1 MTDNEK
7 YNKIVQAWKN
17 KEITDIF
24 DLEVALSN
32 FRTVFA
38 YHSGAIENPEI
49 TYHATREIFEN
60 GKVINFTGDIRT
72 IFEIQNQKNCYEWL
86 KNKIIQKEPIT
97 PELIK
102 KIHKQLTEGTY
113 DERRYARG
121 ERPGEY
127 KKHDYVVGN
136 DQGALPE
143 EVASEIE
150 ELCDELHDIP
160 DKGDNIIKTAAY
172 LHCKFENTHP
182 FADGN
187 GRVGR
192 TLMNYYLMTHDHP
205 PIIVRNET
213 KDVYYKA
220 LDVYDNT
227 GELDDFVSYMK
238 EATIET
244 WKEPRQVKK
253 TLKDYIEKEPLSEE
267 PFDDVLKD
275 AREQADRIN
284 GQVQEKGKEKD
295 REQER

>member
-1 MTDNEK
+1 MDNKK
-7 YNKIVQAWKN
+7 YNEIVQSWKD
-17 KEITDIF
+17 KEITDVL

-284 GQVQEKGKEKD
+284 GQAQEKGKEKD